1 MKFFI
6 DTANVEEIRKAAAMG
21 VLDGVTTNP
30 SLAAKES
37 VPYRELLKEIC
48 SIVPGPVSAE
58 VIATDTDGML
68 AEASE
73 LAALA
78 ENIVIKIPT
87 ILPGLTAIKTLTER
101 GIKTN
106 ATLVFS
112 PMQALLVA
120 KAGATYVSP
129 FVGRLDD
136 ISTDGMDLIENIVTI
151 YHQYDIAT
159 QVLVAS
165 VRHPMHVQQ
174 AALMGAHVATMPL
187 NVIEKLIAHPL
198 TDIGLEKFLAD
209 YRKAD
214 KG

>member
-1 MKFFI
+1 MQFFV
-6 DTANVEEIRKAAAMG
+6 DTASVDEIRKASAMG

-30 SLAAKES
+30 SLAAKETR
-37 VPYRELLKEIC
+37 PYRDLLAEIC
-48 SIVPGPVSAE
+48 EIVPGPVSAE
-58 VIATDTDGML
+58 VLATDTEGMV
-68 AEASE
+68 AEAEE
-73 LAALA
+73 LVKIAD
-78 ENIVIKIPT
+78 NIVVKIPT
-87 ILPGLTAIKTLTER
+87 ILPGLTAIKTLTEK

-151 YHQYDIAT
+151 YHQYDYKT

-165 VRHPMHVQQ
+165 IRHPMHVQQ
-174 AALMGAHVATMPL
+174 AALMGADVATMPL
-187 NVIEKLIAHPL
+187 NVIEKLIKHPL
-198 TDIGLEKFLAD
+198 TDIGLEKFVSD
-209 YRKAD
+209 YRKA
-214 KG
+214 KQN